1 MKTIKSKRDFEVVF
15 MEGKRVSNRFVN
27 LVVRPVVGDGA
38 PRVAFVAA
46 KRLGNAVHRNRCK
59 RVLRSAA
66 RQAGYPL
73 AGYEVILL
81 SPKATHDA
89 SSREVAAAL
98 GRLAKRFGV

>member
-15 MEGKRVSNRFVN
+15 KEGKRVSNRFVN

-38 PRVAFVAA
+38 PS
-46 KRLGNAVHRNRCK
+46 GNAVHRNRCK

-81 SPKATHDA
+81 STKATHDA